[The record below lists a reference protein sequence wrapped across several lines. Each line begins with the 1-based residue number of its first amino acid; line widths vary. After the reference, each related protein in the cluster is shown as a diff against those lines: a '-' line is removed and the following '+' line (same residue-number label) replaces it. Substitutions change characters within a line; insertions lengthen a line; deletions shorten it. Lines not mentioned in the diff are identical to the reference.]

1 MERKTGA
8 LVLFAVVACATARH
22 TEQVTELVA
31 ASDSENM
38 TPRETCSLLTMRGA
52 GLGLER
58 HADFDTVRA
67 HYCRAA
73 EHIAQVQP
81 QPDVAQAKS
90 TNPLVLARL
99 AANLNLRRADADAAA
114 RRFVDVLQTASRDE
128 LEEVTE
134 KMEEWPDKYWPEI
147 EVIGRNRS
155 PQSSFT
161 QHRLWQRARDRLRE
175 LEAAER
181 TNAQRKG
188 EASPAMVTARA
199 SEVSRAETGAVAQPL
214 RTGGDQPAV
223 DAAANRP
230 RPSDEGENRPPSTAN
245 ELTDAWLFLQS
256 VNRDLF
262 QQARLG
268 QPLWARL
275 CPAAVDQLHELVDR
289 SVAPDEKTRLK
300 TLLRKAESC
309 TKAVAA
315 LGKDAMAAA
324 VVCEQTYYGLQ
335 KYADAPSGSEA
346 AKKATTFE
354 RQQQTCVARA
364 SDIKR
369 RISKLEPVVAEVRE
383 MIATGYR

>member
-8 LVLFAVVACATARH
+8 LVLFATVACATARH
-22 TEQVTELVA
+22 AAQVNALVA
-31 ASDSENM
+31 ASDSGNM
-38 TPRETCSLLTMRGA
+38 TPRETCSLLSARGPA
-52 GLGLER
+52 LGLEGQ
-58 HADFDTVRA
+58 ADFDTVLA

-81 QPDVAQAKS
+81 QPDVAQTKS

-99 AANLNLRRADADAAA
+99 AANLNLPRNDADAAA
-114 RRFVDVLQTASRDE
+114 RRFVDVLHTASRDD

-147 EVIGRNRS
+147 EVMGRNRS

-161 QHRLWQRARDRLRE
+161 QQRLWQRARERLRE

-181 TNAQRKG
+181 ANAQPKR
-188 EASPAMVTARA
+188 ETTAMATAPAT
-199 SEVSRAETGAVAQPL
+199 EVGRAETGSVEQPV
-214 RTGGDQPAV
+214 RTGGNQPAA
-223 DAAANRP
+223 DARADRP
-230 RPSDEGENRPPSTAN
+230 RPPDEGRNRPPSTAN

-262 QQARLG
+262 QRAQLG

-275 CPAAVDQLHELVDR
+275 CPAAADELHELVDR

-300 TLLRKAESC
+300 TLLRKADSC
-309 TKAVAA
+309 TNSVAA

-324 VVCEQTYYGLQ
+324 VLCEQTYYGLQ

-346 AKKATTFE
+346 ARRAAAFE
-354 RQQQTCVARA
+354 KQKQTCIARA
-364 SDIKR
+364 SDIQQR
-369 RISKLEPVVAEVRE
+369 LAKLEPVVAEVRE
-383 MIATGYR
+383 MIAAGYR